1 MFERIFGDE
10 IIEELQTS
18 FFTVS
23 ADLLASRTVVHR
35 RGLMWEAVGASM
47 SIPGLVP
54 PLSRP
59 GHLLVDGGVL
69 NNLPVDVMLADD
81 EGPIVAVDVIRRLED
96 LDDDATP
103 PLPSITETLARATVL
118 GSVERAERNREL
130 ATVVVT
136 PEVQNV
142 ALREFSALD
151 HAADAGYEAMRAAL
165 EAGEAEKLRERLAA
179 PT

>member
-1 MFERIFGDE
+1 M
-10 IIEELQTS
+10 
-18 FFTVS
+18 
-23 ADLLASRTVVHR
+23 
-35 RGLMWEAVGASM
+35 
-47 SIPGLVP
+47 
-54 PLSRP
+54 
-59 GHLLVDGGVL
+59 
-69 NNLPVDVMLADD
+69 
-81 EGPIVAVDVIRRLED
+81 IRRLED

-151 HAADAGYEAMRAAL
+151 RAG
-165 EAGEAEKLRERLAA
+165 KLAA
-179 PT
+179 KLA